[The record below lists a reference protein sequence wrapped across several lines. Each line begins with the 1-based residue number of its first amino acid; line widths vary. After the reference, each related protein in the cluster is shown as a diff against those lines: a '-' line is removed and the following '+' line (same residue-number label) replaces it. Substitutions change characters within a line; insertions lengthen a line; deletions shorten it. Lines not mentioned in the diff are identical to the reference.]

1 MKAADLPVDV
11 SALRDRPLAEVF
23 PAVGRIVGRELLG
36 NGWTTDEAARAALLV
51 GVSAAEITDLYRYG
65 DAAEKRAVLKAL
77 ALEEVAATMS
87 AHDDNCGVDLLDDAI
102 RTNDPRLITAALGS
116 PYATEKLPMASFRQ
130 AVLKCVFSGIPL
142 AEVDGLPDR
151 VDAELLRMMSDFA
164 AERRAAGRAVPADL
178 TPYLHPSSER

>member
-1 MKAADLPVDV
+1 MKAAELTVDV
-11 SALRDRPLAEVF
+11 AELRDRPLAEVF

-36 NGWTTDEAARAALLV
+36 NGWTADEAARAVLLSTA
-51 GVSAAEITDLYRYG
+51 SAAEITELYRYG

-77 ALEEVAATMS
+77 ALDEVADTMS
-87 AHDDNCGVDLLDDAI
+87 AHGVGLLDDAI

-116 PYATEKLPMASFRQ
+116 AYATAKLPIATFRQ

-151 VDAELLRMMSDFA
+151 ADAELLRMMSDFA

-178 TPYLHPSSER
+178 TPYLSSPDER

>member
-11 SALRDRPLAEVF
+11 SGLRDRPLAEVF
-23 PAVGRIVGRELLG
+23 PAIGRIVGRELLDT
-36 NGWTTDEAARAALLV
+36 GWTTDEAARAVLLASA
-51 GVSAAEITDLYRYG
+51 SAAEITEIYRYG

-77 ALEEVAATMS
+77 ALDEVATTMS
-87 AHDDNCGVDLLDDAI
+87 AQGVDLLDDAI

-130 AVLKCVFSGIPL
+130 AVLKCVFAGIPL

-164 AERRAAGRAVPADL
+164 AERRAAGRSVPADL
-178 TPYLHPSSER
+178 TPYLTER

>member
-11 SALRDRPLAEVF
+11 SGLRDRPLAEVF
-23 PAVGRIVGRELLG
+23 PAVGRIVGRELLD
-36 NGWTTDEAARAALLV
+36 NGWTTDEAARATLLAAA
-51 GVSAAEITDLYRYG
+51 SAAEITEIYRYG

-77 ALEEVAATMS
+77 ALDEVAITMS
-87 AHDDNCGVDLLDDAI
+87 ADGVDLLDDAL

-116 PYATEKLPMASFRQ
+116 PYATEKLPTASFRQ

-151 VDAELLRMMSDFA
+151 MDAELLRMMSDFA

-178 TPYLHPSSER
+178 SPYLSSPQER

>member
-1 MKAADLPVDV
+1 MKAAELAVDV
-11 SALRDRPLAEVF
+11 AALRDRPLAEVF
-23 PAVGRIVGRELLG
+23 PAVGRLVGREPLG
-36 NGWTTDEAARAALLV
+36 NGWSTDEAARAALLCTA
-51 GVSAAEITDLYRYG
+51 SAAEITALYRYG

-77 ALEEVAATMS
+77 AVDEVATILS
-87 AHDDNCGVDLLDDAI
+87 ADGDDPGIALLDDAI
-102 RTNDPRLITAALGS
+102 RTNDPRLIGAALGS

-130 AVLKCVFSGIPL
+130 AVLKCVFAGIPL

-178 TPYLHPSSER
+178 LPYLTER

>member
-11 SALRDRPLAEVF
+11 SGLRDQPLAEVF

-36 NGWTTDEAARAALLV
+36 NGWTTDEAARAVLLA
-51 GVSAAEITDLYRYG
+51 GASAAEIAEIYRYG

-77 ALEEVAATMS
+77 ALDEVATTMS
-87 AHDDNCGVDLLDDAI
+87 VRGVELLDDAI

-116 PYATEKLPMASFRQ
+116 PYATEKLPMASFRH
-130 AVLKCVFSGIPL
+130 AVLKCVFAGIPL

-164 AERRAAGRAVPADL
+164 AERTAAGRAVPADL
-178 TPYLHPSSER
+178 TPYLTER